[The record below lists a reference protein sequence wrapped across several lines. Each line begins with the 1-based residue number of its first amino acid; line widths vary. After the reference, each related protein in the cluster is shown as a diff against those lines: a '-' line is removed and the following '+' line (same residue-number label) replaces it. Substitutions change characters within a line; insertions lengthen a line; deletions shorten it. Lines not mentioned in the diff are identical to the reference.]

1 MTLSRSQWNDLNE
14 TINWRRKIKMLTK
27 TVAHFANA
35 KSADSAEPVQVVCTD
50 QIAPI
55 NYEWGSIK
63 WVSDMNVTPGSQ
75 QSIGYAYVL
84 PGATNPE
91 HRHTSCQEVIYMLAG
106 ELKLFAHGEWQTLRP
121 GQTALI
127 PQGVRHVV
135 VNEGWEP
142 AVYLAAFSKAVR
154 DTIFTGQTGKLR
166 FKNDEIY

>member
-1 MTLSRSQWNDLNE
+1 MRSTQT
-14 TINWRRKIKMLTK
+14 TIQ
-27 TVAHFANA
+27 VAHDQ
-35 KSADSAEPVQVVCTD
+35 SADFTEPVQLVGSD
-50 QIAPI
+50 QIVPV

-84 PGATNPE
+84 PGGTNPE

-106 ELKLFAHGEWQTLRP
+106 ELKLFAHGEWLTLRP

-154 DTIFTGQTGKLR
+154 DTIFTGQTGQLKS
-166 FKNDEIY
+166 KNNEIY